1 MKQFSPTKKGL
12 LTGTLMILA
21 SLFSLYILK
30 NPVESYFRYIIY
42 AIYCVGIVWSLMSY
56 SKSAT
61 NKKSIANYFSIA
73 FKTFVVAILLVVTF
87 TYIYFSFNVE
97 FRDKGIAEN
106 SRLLRLE
113 GNHLPRE
120 IDEYAIQS
128 KKMFL
133 TGIISVYIF
142 GYLIMGVVVS
152 LITAGFLSKRNT
164 TV

>member
-1 MKQFSPTKKGL
+1 MKQFSPTQKGL
-12 LTGTLMILA
+12 LTGILMILA

-56 SKSAT
+56 SKSAI

-73 FKTFVVAILLVVTF
+73 FKTFVVAILLIVTF
-87 TYIYFSFNVE
+87 TYIYFSFHVE
-97 FRDKGIAEN
+97 FRDKVIAEN

-113 GNHLPRE
+113 GNHLPKE

-128 KKMFL
+128 EKMFL
-133 TGIISVYIF
+133 TGIISVSIF

-152 LITAGFLSKRNT
+152 LITAGFLSKKNT

>member
-1 MKQFSPTKKGL
+1 MKQFSPTQKGL
-12 LTGTLMILA
+12 LTGTLMIFA

>member
-1 MKQFSPTKKGL
+1 
-12 LTGTLMILA
+12 
-21 SLFSLYILK
+21 
-30 NPVESYFRYIIY
+30 
-42 AIYCVGIVWSLMSY
+42 MSY

>member
-1 MKQFSPTKKGL
+1 MKQFSPTQKGL
-12 LTGTLMILA
+12 LTGTLMIFA

-73 FKTFVVAILLVVTF
+73 FKTFVVAILLIVTF

-152 LITAGFLSKRNT
+152 LITAGFLSKKNT